1 MSQKEQSSATERV
14 ILVVDTAQED
24 LTVALRRGEAML
36 AARTEHVGNKHAERV
51 LGLVAEV
58 LEEAGLEKRAIGVV
72 GFGAGPGSFTG
83 LRVACGVAQGLAWA
97 LEVPVVALSN
107 LEALAEHTLA
117 EKPLA
122 PGKRVA
128 AVNDARMNECYA
140 AIYEVPAEHAA
151 GERLVCVKAAALLK
165 PEEAEAYLRRERRR
179 TPVRLGPRR
188 LCGCFQGARRH
199 RSRRRVACVRGGL
212 LPLGGKRR
220 CVRAHDGARG
230 GSAPLRARPRGAHDG
245 RACCGRAPL
254 KPLRSFL
261 VRRHAFMTKTF
272 AFMLARPTLASLL
285 GEEAG
290 SFSHFVVRG
299 AEAADIKRLAEREA
313 EVEATPWG
321 EAAFADALRVG
332 RPVLVLEKPVGS
344 RRFCRVGRV
353 HACP

>member
-83 LRVACGVAQGLAWA
+83 LRVACGIAQGLAWA

-122 PGKRVA
+122 PGKRIA

-165 PEEAEAYLRRERRR
+165 PEEAEAYLAENG
-179 TPVRLGPRR
+179 VER
-188 LCGCFQGARRH
+188 LCGSGSVVYADAFKVPEGIEVDDASRACGADFCRLAASDVALGRTMAPEAAAPLYV
-199 RSRRRVACVRGGL
+199 RDRVAL
-212 LPLGGKRR
+212 T
-220 CVRAHDGARG
+220 
-230 GSAPLRARPRGAHDG
+230 
-245 RACCGRAPL
+245 
-254 KPLRSFL
+254 
-261 VRRHAFMTKTF
+261 M
-272 AFMLARPTLASLL
+272 
-285 GEEAG
+285 
-290 SFSHFVVRG
+290 
-299 AEAADIKRLAEREA
+299 AERA
-313 EVEATPWG
+313 AG
-321 EAAFADALRVG
+321 ERL
-332 RPVLVLEKPVGS
+332 
-344 RRFCRVGRV
+344 
-353 HACP
+353 

>member
-122 PGKRVA
+122 PGKRIA

-140 AIYEVPAEHAA
+140 ALY
-151 GERLVCVKAAALLK
+151 
-165 PEEAEAYLRRERRR
+165 
-179 TPVRLGPRR
+179 
-188 LCGCFQGARRH
+188 
-199 RSRRRVACVRGGL
+199 
-212 LPLGGKRR
+212 
-220 CVRAHDGARG
+220 
-230 GSAPLRARPRGAHDG
+230 
-245 RACCGRAPL
+245 
-254 KPLRSFL
+254 
-261 VRRHAFMTKTF
+261 
-272 AFMLARPTLASLL
+272 
-285 GEEAG
+285 
-290 SFSHFVVRG
+290 
-299 AEAADIKRLAEREA
+299 EAAKRKA
-313 EVEATPWG
+313 V
-321 EAAFADALRVG
+321 
-332 RPVLVLEKPVGS
+332 
-344 RRFCRVGRV
+344 
-353 HACP
+353 